1 MCLNN
6 DKDNASASPESTVR
20 SEGNEDD
27 VGSTSPS
34 STEEDEECDNNVADV
49 NHEAK
54 RAKFTL
60 QKEIRAKKDI
70 HRTAA
75 AQNRVTA
82 SRRRQERLDLKAR
95 HEEEVKQEQEKQR
108 VLIEEIDALKTHKNS
123 FEKLLLESVPTPEQ
137 T

>member
-20 SEGNEDD
+20 SDENEDD
-27 VGSTSPS
+27 AGSTSPS
-34 STEEDEECDNNVADV
+34 ITEDEECDNNAEDV